1 MPTYQETIAAIKA
14 TAASIQVERI
24 GEDGRIGSAMSEKPF
39 LEELKRRL
47 PTTYQ
52 VDISPP
58 RAACDVMINGI
69 RINAKLTD
77 CKTAD
82 NAANKP
88 SLFWSI
94 TGEQYPYSSN
104 WNQFLEK
111 LMAAKAAGKIKAERD
126 PMTEYHY
133 LAKNKT
139 TGEVLLKSVFDIHT
153 YVSNPSND
161 LQINWGNEFAHADYV
176 APDYKKKVAEL
187 LGAIQ
192 HSVREMIS
200 RTQSFANAKFDE
212 LL

>member
-1 MPTYQETIAAIKA
+1 MPTYQETIAAIVT
-14 TAASIQVERI
+14 TARSIAVQRI
-24 GEDGRIGSAMSEKPF
+24 GEDGRIGSAMSERPF
-39 LEELKRRL
+39 LEELKRLL
-47 PTTYQ
+47 PPTYDVQ
-52 VDISPP
+52 ISPP

-77 CKTAD
+77 CKTSD

-176 APDYKKKVAEL
+176 APAYKRKVVEL

-192 HSVREMIS
+192 RSVREMIE

>member
-14 TAASIQVERI
+14 AAASIQVERI

-47 PTTYQ
+47 PPTYQ
-52 VDISPP
+52 VDLP
-58 RAACDVMINGI
+58 RARAPQDVIINGI

-77 CKTAD
+77 CKTSD

-94 TGEQYPYSSN
+94 TGEQYPYASN
-104 WNQFLEK
+104 WNHFLEK
-111 LMAAKAAGKIKAERD
+111 MVAAKAAGKIKAERD

-192 HSVREMIS
+192 RSVREMIS